1 MLATKVVF
9 AGQESNWKTA
19 TRSRY
24 TLSEEKKLGK
34 NDNIF

>member
-19 TRSRY
+19 SRSRY
-24 TLSEEKKLGK
+24 ILSEEKKVWEK
-34 NDNIF
+34 